1 MQSRNEALLRILL
14 RRSVG
19 DYTKFV
25 GCLVK
30 TKQFQ
35 VAYSLEAGTLI
46 GHTPLNEVQRSRLIR
61 NRSTLVTLIENKH
74 GLVEQMYAA

>member
-1 MQSRNEALLRILL
+1 LSVGCINEEQKQIVEVQNTNAKRNEALLRILL

-35 VAYSLEAGTLI
+35 VAYSLEAGILKGQT
-46 GHTPLNEVQRSRLIR
+46 H
-61 NRSTLVTLIENKH
+61 
-74 GLVEQMYAA
+74 